1 MRSVSRIGADPP
13 EGRNYRCGLA
23 RSPRGDLRSLGES
36 HTPLKAAQMAARA
49 QLPRP
54 ERGG

>member
-1 MRSVSRIGADPP
+1 MRSVSRIGAAPP